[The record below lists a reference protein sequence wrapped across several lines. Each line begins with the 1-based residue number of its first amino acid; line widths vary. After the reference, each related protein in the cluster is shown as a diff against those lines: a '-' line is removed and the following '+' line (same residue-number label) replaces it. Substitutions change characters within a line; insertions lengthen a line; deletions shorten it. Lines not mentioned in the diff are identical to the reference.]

1 MKKSLLI
8 LSTVLLLAVSCS
20 TTSTIVSK
28 TKADTNNT
36 QNEKTIQV
44 SYEKLQSQQT
54 VLGTVWMQESGEYR
68 ALAYQVYNAAKD
80 RFSIEKNSADNK
92 NKKLAVIMDIDETV
106 LNNIYTQEE
115 YIKDGKNYSEEAWDK
130 WVKAEKATAIP
141 GAVEFV
147 NYVYKNGGEVF
158 FITNRNENER
168 LNTLNNLKKEGF
180 IADNTHLILKTKESS
195 KETRRKAIENSGYKV
210 IIYVG
215 DDLND
220 FIDSGSTSQEK
231 RDNVDKFKNEFGKKY
246 FILPNPVY
254 GGFES
259 GLDKNYYKTDYK
271 GRTEI
276 RESQLKGW
284 K

>member
-1 MKKSLLI
+1 MKKILI
-8 LSTVLLLAVSCS
+8 VLSTVLVLSVSCS
-20 TTSTIVSK
+20 TASETVSK
-28 TKADTNNT
+28 ADAVNNVKQKDT
-36 QNEKTIQV
+36 VEM

-68 ALAYQVYNAAKD
+68 ALAYQVYNSAKD
-80 RFSIEKNSADNK
+80 RFFIEKSKSENK
-92 NKKLAVIMDIDETV
+92 NKKLAVVLDIDETV
-106 LNNIYTQEE
+106 MNNIYTQEE
-115 YIKDGKNYSEEAWDK
+115 YIKNGSNYSQKAWDE

-147 NYVYKNGGEVF
+147 DYVYKNGGEVF
-158 FITNRNENER
+158 FITNRGEDER
-168 LNTLNNLKKEGF
+168 VSTLNNLKKEGF
-180 IADNTHLILKTKESS
+180 IADDKHLILKTKESS
-195 KETRRKAIENSGYKV
+195 KEARRKAVENSGYNVV
-210 IIYVG
+210 ILVG

-220 FIDSGSTSQEK
+220 FIDSGISSQEK
-231 RDNVDKFKNEFGKKY
+231 RDKVDELKSQFGKKY

-254 GGFES
+254 GGFEA

-276 RESQLKGW
+276 REEILKGW

>member
-1 MKKSLLI
+1 MKKSLVI
-8 LSTVLLLAVSCS
+8 ISFTLLLLLVSCS
-20 TTSTIVSK
+20 TTSSTVSK
-28 TKADTNNT
+28 TKAVNSTKSEET
-36 QNEKTIQV
+36 VQM

-80 RFSIEKNSADNK
+80 RFLIEKLNLDNK

-106 LNNIYTQEE
+106 LNNIYTQGE
-115 YIKDGKNYSEEAWDK
+115 YIKEGKNYSKKAWDE

-141 GAVEFV
+141 GAVGFV
-147 NYVYKNGGEVF
+147 SYVYKNGGEVF
-158 FITNRNENER
+158 FITNRNEDER
-168 LNTLNNLKKEGF
+168 LSTLNNLEKEGF
-180 IADNTHLILKTKESS
+180 IVDNTHLILKTKESS
-195 KETRRKAIENSGYKV
+195 KEARRKVIEDSGYKV

-220 FIDSGSTSQEK
+220 FIDLGSTSQEK
-231 RDNVDKFKNEFGKKY
+231 RDKVDELKAEFGKKY

-271 GRTEI
+271 GRVEI
-276 RESQLKGW
+276 RENQLEGW

>member
-1 MKKSLLI
+1 MKKILI
-8 LSTVLLLAVSCS
+8 VLSTVLALSVSCS
-20 TTSTIVSK
+20 TASGTVSK
-28 TKADTNNT
+28 TDTVNNVKQKDT
-36 QNEKTIQV
+36 VEM

-54 VLGTVWMQESGEYR
+54 VLATAWMQESGEYR
-68 ALAYQVYNAAKD
+68 ALAYQVYNSAKD
-80 RFSIEKNSADNK
+80 RFFIEKSKPENK

-106 LNNIYTQEE
+106 LNNIYTQGE
-115 YIKDGKNYSEEAWDK
+115 YIKNGSNYSPKAWDE

-147 NYVYKNGGEVF
+147 DHVYKNGGEVF
-158 FITNRNENER
+158 FITNRSEVER
-168 LNTLNNLKKEGF
+168 VSTLNNLKKEGF
-180 IADNTHLILKTKESS
+180 IADDKHLILKTKESS
-195 KETRRKAIENSGYKV
+195 KEARRKAVENSGYNV
-210 IIYVG
+210 VIYVG

-220 FIDSGSTSQEK
+220 FIDSGATSEEK
-231 RDNVDKFKNEFGKKY
+231 RDKVDEIKNQFGKKY

-254 GGFES
+254 GGFEA

-276 RESQLKGW
+276 REEILKGW

>member
-1 MKKSLLI
+1 MKKILI
-8 LSTVLLLAVSCS
+8 VLSTVLVLSVSCS
-20 TTSTIVSK
+20 TASETVSK
-28 TKADTNNT
+28 TDAVSNVKQKDTV
-36 QNEKTIQV
+36 EM

-80 RFSIEKNSADNK
+80 RFFIEKSKPENK

-115 YIKDGKNYSEEAWDK
+115 YIKNGSNYSQKAWDE

-147 NYVYKNGGEVF
+147 DYVYKNGGEVF
-158 FITNRNENER
+158 FITNRGEDER
-168 LNTLNNLKKEGF
+168 VSTLNNLKKEGF
-180 IADNTHLILKTKESS
+180 IADDKHLILKTKESS
-195 KETRRKAIENSGYKV
+195 KEARRKAVENSGYNVV
-210 IIYVG
+210 ILVG

-220 FIDSGSTSQEK
+220 FIDSGISSQEK
-231 RDNVDKFKNEFGKKY
+231 RDKVDELKSQFGKKY

-254 GGFES
+254 GGFEA

-276 RESQLKGW
+276 REEILKGW